1 MTTTVFYE
9 PIEDEEILFQP
20 QDMTVEYV
28 AKSKKEIA
36 TDDCE
41 RLKVEIARLEKLSDA
56 EKWEQS
62 FQRLNTREAW
72 EQAFNAEGMR
82 SFKIN
87 KCSITFRHGG
97 KNRRFK
103 ILTHN
108 NMDFIRFESMGEFH
122 YMRPIYYKG
131 KIVLNHYTELKEDR
145 YQEKLTDI
153 CYRVTIGF
161 FCNNPE
167 DERYGNFIDMERHDK

>member
-9 PIEDEEILFQP
+9 PIEEEEILFQP

-28 AKSKKEIA
+28 SK
-36 TDDCE
+36 T
-41 RLKVEIARLEKLSDA
+41 KVEINNEEISRLRNEISRLQILSDA
-56 EKWEQS
+56 EKSEQE

-72 EQAFNAEGMR
+72 QQAFYAEGMR
-82 SFKIN
+82 SFKIK
-87 KCSITFRHGG
+87 KCITFRHGG

-103 ILTHN
+103 ILTHD
-108 NMDFIRFESMGEFH
+108 NMNFIRFQSMGEFH

-131 KIVLNHYTELKEDR
+131 KIVLNHYTEIKEGR

-153 CYRVTIGF
+153 DYRVNIGF